1 MTIRLTAPK
10 KYDGLL
16 NKIFAALLA
25 VGVFTAFLLIPASG
39 AFAQKVATLEN
50 ITGTVEVMKEG
61 KAKGRKGRDGMAL
74 FSKQIVKTGDGS
86 MVDVRFIKGGVV
98 RVTANTELALSK
110 VSYDKNSFEVGI
122 DLAAGKVFNVVNK
135 LSGGSSYTVSTT
147 TGTSGVK
154 GTIYSAEINGQQT
167 VFMVKEGKVEAANPD
182 EPDETVLVTDLKK
195 TTIASG
201 GIPSEPVPLTPAE
214 IAMFDIL
221 EDIRAQL
228 KGDMQ
233 QEIRESV
240 QEQLIAPDLG
250 DFRP

>member
-1 MTIRLTAPK
+1 MTIRFTAPK
-10 KYDGLL
+10 RHDGLHK
-16 NKIFAALLA
+16 KIFAALLA

-50 ITGTVEVMKEG
+50 IKGTVQVMKEG
-61 KAKGRKGRDGMAL
+61 KKRGRKGRDGMAL
-74 FSKQIVKTGDGS
+74 FSKQIVKTGGGS
-86 MVDVRFIKGGVV
+86 MADVRFAKGGVV
-98 RVTANTELALSK
+98 RLTANTELALSQ
-110 VSYDKNSFEVGI
+110 VSYDKGSFKVGI
-122 DLAAGKVFNVVNK
+122 DLAAGKIFNVVNK

-154 GTIYSAEINGQQT
+154 GTVYSAEINGQTT

-195 TTIASG
+195 TTIGAG
-201 GIPSEPVPLTPAE
+201 ETPSEPIPLTPAE

-221 EDIRAQL
+221 DDVRAQL
-228 KGDMQ
+228 KGDMKE
-233 QEIRESV
+233 EIRESV